1 MDHQA
6 ISTENEYEKTFEA
19 VFVLSV
25 SFFDNVIWPLLFVV
39 SLREFLATTS
49 FFSRFFGRKYI

>member
-19 VFVLSV
+19 VFVLSL
-25 SFFDNVIWPLLFVV
+25 SFFENVIWPLLFVV
-39 SLREFLATTS
+39 SLREFLVTTS
-49 FFSRFFGRKYI
+49 IFSRFFQ